1 MNTEKSYDRTGAF
14 VHMFFI
20 GLASFFTGFTFT
32 LLFGPYS
39 HVKKALFLLL
49 GRAVDHDVNAVTMT
63 EDERNAAEEFFTKP
77 YKVKVIS
84 FKDL

>member
-1 MNTEKSYDRTGAF
+1 
-14 VHMFFI
+14 MFFI
-20 GLASFFTGFTFT
+20 GLASFFTGFAFT

-49 GRAVDHDVNAVTMT
+49 GRAINEDANAITMS
-63 EDERNAAEEFFTKP
+63 EGERNAAEEFFTKS